1 MYKCRTD
8 TFEPHSC
15 SHPQIFFQITQGL
28 FHQKTINM
36 KYLSLATFA
45 GIATT
50 VSSHGVITSP
60 SPRIAGAASLA
71 ACGTAVTL
79 LHKQDVTNHV
89 EGLPEVAAVD
99 STYNADE
106 CNLWLCKGLQ
116 LDEEASGPVQTYS
129 PGDVVPIEV
138 YLRILHAGTANVS
151 IVDTASNVVIG
162 SELLYW
168 DNYADE
174 TLPTVPEN
182 NTLFSVTIPSDIEEG
197 KCTTAGECVS
207 EAFQILA
214 RIS

>member
-1 MYKCRTD
+1 M
-8 TFEPHSC
+8 
-15 SHPQIFFQITQGL
+15 Q
-28 FHQKTINM
+28 
-36 KYLSLATFA
+36 YLSLATLV

-60 SPRIAGAASLA
+60 TPRIAGAVSRA
-71 ACGTAVTL
+71 ACGTAITL
-79 LHKQDVTNHV
+79 LHKQDVTDHV
-89 EGLPEVAAVD
+89 EGMPQVAAVD
-99 STYNADE
+99 STYHADE

-129 PGDVVPIEV
+129 PGQVVPIEV

-151 IVDTASNVVIG
+151 IVDTASNTVVG

-168 DNYADE
+168 DSYADE
-174 TLPTVPEN
+174 KLPAVPAN

-207 EAFQILA
+207 ESFHIM
-214 RIS
+214 SVGVTF